1 MQTWTFVRFLHIAG
15 IAFFVGGQLVLATV
29 VLPVLL
35 GRGDEQAIRSVA
47 RRLGL
52 GSAAALALV
61 FGSGIAL
68 ASHFQLWSSN
78 VLQGKLVLLGLVV
91 ALMVLQLLTPGS
103 RALAYA
109 AGAGALLVVW
119 LGVKLTY
126 G

>member
-29 VLPVLL
+29 VLPALL

-52 GSAAALALV
+52 WSAAALALAL
-61 FGSGIAL
+61 GIGIAL

-91 ALMVLQLLTPGS
+91 ALMVLQVLTPGS
-103 RALAYA
+103 RALTYA
-109 AGAGALLVVW
+109 AGAGALLVAW